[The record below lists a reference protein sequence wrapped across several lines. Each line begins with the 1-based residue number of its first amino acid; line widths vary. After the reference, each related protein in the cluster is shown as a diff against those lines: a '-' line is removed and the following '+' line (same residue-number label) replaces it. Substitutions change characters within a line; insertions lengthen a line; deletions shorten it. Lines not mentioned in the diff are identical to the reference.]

1 MTSFKNLK
9 VFFFVVVIVV
19 VVIGMQPEQGAGSF
33 RAVCV
38 QALVALKEQRLRA

>member
-1 MTSFKNLK
+1 MASFANLRE
-9 VFFFVVVIVV
+9 FFFVVVIVV

-33 RAVCV
+33 RVVGV